1 MVNWHL
7 VFMMHNWIKNV
18 ELNYGDYIGYPVTE
32 TEVRY
37 FSVVNDGLKIMIIN
51 IL

>member
-1 MVNWHL
+1 
-7 VFMMHNWIKNV
+7 MMQLTELNV

-37 FSVVNDGLKIMIIN
+37 FSVNDGLKK
-51 IL
+51 L